1 MDGGVYLSEARS
13 WSDSPGSTGDR
24 ITRQTMV
31 AVFAP
36 KGGGEEITSYK
47 GIDLRRAH

>member
-13 WSDSPGSTGDR
+13 WSDSPVSTGDR
-24 ITRQTMV
+24 IARQTMV

-36 KGGGEEITSYK
+36 RGGREEITSYK
-47 GIDLRRAH
+47 GIDIRWAH